1 MQLVNTF
8 GGSRFG
14 MLTDKYGINWMQV
27 HLQAKIQVTIYFVML
42 ANPFK

>member
-14 MLTDKYGINWMQV
+14 MLTDKYGINWM
-27 HLQAKIQVTIYFVML
+27 LSSPPSK
-42 ANPFK
+42 NPSNNLFRNAC